1 MATEPSTPEQ
11 DQVHG
16 QVPGY
21 VDGSAP
27 EYALYEV
34 LKDLCHNNAQFFKT
48 HDNETGLRL
57 HGAFLALIDHV
68 EAVKPAVDFIRR
80 AAASFDF
87 DESTPGN
94 GYASFVS
101 VVDACIRHGVKL
113 CKQVCINRDSFF
125 FRASY
130 YMR

>member
-1 MATEPSTPEQ
+1 MASESPTS
-11 DQVHG
+11 DH
-16 QVPGY
+16 
-21 VDGSAP
+21 DRKFDDIKMSAP
-27 EYALYEV
+27 EYAMYEV
-34 LKDLCHNNAQFFKT
+34 LKDLCLNNSQYFQS
-48 HDNETGLRL
+48 HDSETGLRL

-68 EAVKPAVDFIRR
+68 ESVKPIVDYVRK
-80 AAASFDF
+80 AAPSYDF
-87 DESTPGN
+87 DENTPGN